1 VADRLAIGDGLPH
14 VLPTR
19 SNACSAPTISAAMFA
34 RVANGARVSLLV
46 GVAAAAVSAVLG
58 VVIGSLAGFTGGK
71 IDEFFM
77 RVAEAFQI
85 VPQFF
90 LAILVVALFGASLT
104 KIVLVIA
111 ILSWSSTARII
122 RAEFLKLRDQG
133 LRRRRG
139 CGGVAPCADLQRDP
153 AERFHPSSSTRRCR
167 SPRRSSPRRA

>member
-1 VADRLAIGDGLPH
+1 MPVRHRRPR
-14 VLPTR
+14 PR
-19 SNACSAPTISAAMFA
+19 YACPRRQRCARFAAGG
-34 RVANGARVSLLV
+34 RCRGGGV
-46 GVAAAAVSAVLG
+46 GVLG

-111 ILSWSSTARII
+111 ILSWPPPHASSARN
-122 RAEFLKLRDQG
+122 
-133 LRRRRG
+133 
-139 CGGVAPCADLQRDP
+139 
-153 AERFHPSSSTRRCR
+153 S
-167 SPRRSSPRRA
+167 